1 MDSTSDIIG
10 ALIIEAGA
18 SADIKKLREIRRKV
32 GDETEFRKIC
42 DLYMDFSTGRN
53 VLHHAARMGHLNI
66 CQFLVQN
73 VQVYIDASTHKGDTP
88 LIEATKEGHYE
99 VVEYLILQGAVI
111 GACNSKGSTPLHYAL
126 LKGYRTIAALL
137 MLRGAPLNADS
148 VDGTPLQIAI
158 YVQNVSAVT
167 FLLARHAK
175 PNFCCM
181 VLESPLVFAIKVQS
195 LEYLKLLL
203 KAKADPNIFFPGFC
217 PLSYAVREGDIKF
230 LESLLDAGAN
240 PNTPNIGD
248 VTAIEEAALARNLQ
262 GVEILFPLSKPIES
276 YPKWSVDGIM
286 EYCHSEEAKTEREA
300 YKNRCLVAIGRIGD
314 RAMSFK
320 RYNIAAL
327 HFKIANH
334 LDPTNNPKWAS
345 KQGLCNAQANRR
357 ALALYDVEEC
367 LRIEQR
373 LPGPHPGDADAA
385 AWVSKNF
392 FGATYAFML
401 YPLDLSL
408 FAGFRLSVFEYFAW
422 LYLWSSPEEIM
433 NCHRK
438 LLQLVHK

>member
-286 EYCHSEEAKTEREA
+286 EYCHSEEAKTE
-300 YKNRCLVAIGRIGD
+300 
-314 RAMSFK
+314 
-320 RYNIAAL
+320 
-327 HFKIANH
+327 ANH